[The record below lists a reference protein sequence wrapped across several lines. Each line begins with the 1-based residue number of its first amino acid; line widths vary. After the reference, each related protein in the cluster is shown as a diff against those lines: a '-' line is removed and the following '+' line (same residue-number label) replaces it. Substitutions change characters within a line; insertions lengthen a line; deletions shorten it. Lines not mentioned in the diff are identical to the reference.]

1 MYNREMLSQPPLVS
15 IVTPTYNA
23 GRFLKESIESVLDQD
38 YPNIEYLV
46 VDSHST
52 DDTESILNRY
62 SGRLRIIRTLRQGP
76 ASAIHT
82 GLSQAQGSIIAWLNA
97 DDKYAPQAVRSA
109 VEAFLEQPD
118 ADVVYGDADWIDAG
132 GGLIRR
138 YPTIPFDPRVLERDC
153 FISQPASFLRASA
166 YRDCTLDESLPVSFD
181 YDLWIRLARLRRGFQ
196 YIPRKLASSR
206 MHRECLTLAQRRQV
220 FEVTMDLL
228 KRHYGYIPLSWIFG
242 YLSYRWDGRDQF
254 FEPLR
259 FSLGVFAASVSLGI
273 AWNPTKPVRVV
284 RDAAVTAARGLRRQF
299 SNLASRF
306 HAAMPT
312 ETAIVP
318 APPEA
323 HTQVVMSPGMLE
335 ETPFAPSSGQLPGAP
350 YKIGLMR
357 PDQDDSFAQG
367 STRQGSS
374 VEQRVSAARITNL

>member
-1 MYNREMLSQPPLVS
+1 
-15 IVTPTYNA
+15 
-23 GRFLKESIESVLDQD
+23 
-38 YPNIEYLV
+38 
-46 VDSHST
+46 
-52 DDTESILNRY
+52 
-62 SGRLRIIRTLRQGP
+62 
-76 ASAIHT
+76 
-82 GLSQAQGSIIAWLNA
+82 
-97 DDKYAPQAVRSA
+97 
-109 VEAFLEQPD
+109 
-118 ADVVYGDADWIDAG
+118 
-132 GGLIRR
+132 
-138 YPTIPFDPRVLERDC
+138 
-153 FISQPASFLRASA
+153 
-166 YRDCTLDESLPVSFD
+166 
-181 YDLWIRLARLRRGFQ
+181 
-196 YIPRKLASSR
+196 
-206 MHRECLTLAQRRQV
+206 
-220 FEVTMDLL
+220 MDLL

-335 ETPFAPSSGQLPGAP
+335 EAPFAPSSGQLPGAP